1 MRSVIWLVLLFTA
14 AVVAATVLGRN
25 DALVSVF
32 YGSWRVDF
40 SLNLFLFVVL
50 ASIFIVFAA
59 MNAMQSLLNLPT
71 RAREWREQKR
81 ERAAN
86 AALREAL
93 AELFAARYARAQRAA
108 ARALDLQTICDGLRG
123 DLQFT
128 VLAEMI
134 AAAGLHRMQDKRGRD
149 DHVASALALI
159 RGRIGSGTAFDGLH
173 LLSAEWALDDRDAE
187 RGLALLAELPPG
199 VARRT
204 QALRLKLQAAR
215 QQRRPLD
222 ALQTARLLAKHQGF
236 SAPAAQSLLRSLAI
250 EAIEQAFDI
259 DQLRRVWSGLD
270 ADDRRDAFV
279 VARAARRAQAL
290 GHAAQGRTW
299 LQPAW
304 DAIASASA
312 DDRRELA
319 LALIECAPGVGSDW
333 LPRIEAALSV
343 HGHEPPLVAAAGM
356 AFADRQ
362 LWGKARRPLEQ
373 TASASTLPSPVRR
386 QALRCL
392 AAIAREEGHEQHA
405 QSYDQRAA
413 AID

>member
-32 YGSWRVDF
+32 YDSWRLDL
-40 SLNLFLFVVL
+40 SLNLFLL
-50 ASIFIVFAA
+50 ALLATIFIVFAA
-59 MNAMQSLLNLPT
+59 LQAAQSLLSLPT

-81 ERAAN
+81 ERAAG

-108 ARALDLQTICDGLRG
+108 QRALDLQALSAELRA
-123 DLQFT
+123 DTQFT
-128 VLAEMI
+128 VLAEMV
-134 AAAGLHRMQDKRGRD
+134 AASGLHRLQDKRGRD
-149 DHVASALALI
+149 ERMNTALALV
-159 RGRIGSGTAFDGLH
+159 RGRAGSATAFDGLQ
-173 LLSAEWALDDRDAE
+173 LLGAEWALEDRDAE

-199 VARRT
+199 AARRT

-215 QQRRPLD
+215 QERRPLD

-250 EAIEQAFDI
+250 EAIEQAYDL
-259 DQLRRVWSGLD
+259 DQLRRVWAHLD

-279 VARAARRAQAL
+279 VARAARRAQAM
-290 GHAAQGRTW
+290 GHAEQGRLW
-299 LQPAW
+299 LQAAW
-304 DAIASASA
+304 DAIATAPA
-312 DDRRELA
+312 EDRRELA
-319 LALIECAPGVGSDW
+319 LALVACAPGVGNDW
-333 LPRIEAALSV
+333 LPRIEAALSA
-343 HGHEPPLVAAAGM
+343 HGHEPALVAAAGM

-373 TASASTLPSPVRR
+373 TASAASLPAPVRR

-392 AAIAREEGHEQHA
+392 AAIAREEGHEEQA
-405 QSYDQRAA
+405 QAYDQRAA

>member
-14 AVVAATVLGRN
+14 AVVTATVLGRN

-32 YGSWRVDF
+32 YGTVRVDL
-40 SLNLFLFVVL
+40 SLNLFLFVLL
-50 ASIFIVFAA
+50 AVVFIVFAGLQA
-59 MNAMQSLLNLPT
+59 AQSLLSLPT

-81 ERAAN
+81 ERAAG

-108 ARALDLQTICDGLRG
+108 QRALDLQALSSGLRG

-128 VLAEMI
+128 VLAEMV
-134 AAAGLHRMQDKRGRD
+134 AASGLHRLQDKKARD
-149 DHVASALALI
+149 EHVNTALALV
-159 RGRIGSGTAFDGLH
+159 RGRIGSSTAFDGLQ
-173 LLSAEWALDDRDAE
+173 LLSAEWALEDRDAE

-250 EAIEQAFDI
+250 EAIDQAFDL
-259 DQLRRVWSGLD
+259 DQLRRVWSHLD

-279 VARAARRAQAL
+279 VARAARRAQSM

-304 DAIASASA
+304 DAIATAGPDA
-312 DDRRELA
+312 RRELA
-319 LALIECAPGVGSDW
+319 LALIDCAPGVGSDW
-333 LPRIEAALSV
+333 LPRIEAALAV
-343 HGHEPPLVAAAGM
+343 HGHEPALVAAAGM

-362 LWGKARRPLEQ
+362 LWGKARRLLEQ
-373 TASASTLPSPVRR
+373 TASASNLPSPVRR

-392 AAIAREEGHEQHA
+392 AAIAREEGHEEHA
-405 QSYDQRAA
+405 HNYDQRAA